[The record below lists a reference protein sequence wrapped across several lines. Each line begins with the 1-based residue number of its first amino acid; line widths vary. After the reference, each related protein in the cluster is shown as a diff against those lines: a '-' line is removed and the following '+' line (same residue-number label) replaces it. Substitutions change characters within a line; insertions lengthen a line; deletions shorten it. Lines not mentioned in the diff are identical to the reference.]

1 LLNGRWWLWGA
12 SLWTFTSRLC
22 SPCSDAKQRLEVPL
36 LQYVWNEGQHWLLL
50 LLEEI
55 ERKFTDAL
63 ESPAPTR

>member
-1 LLNGRWWLWGA
+1 MDVHTSSLLA
-12 SLWTFTSRLC
+12 VF
-22 SPCSDAKQRLEVPL
+22 DAKQRLEVPL